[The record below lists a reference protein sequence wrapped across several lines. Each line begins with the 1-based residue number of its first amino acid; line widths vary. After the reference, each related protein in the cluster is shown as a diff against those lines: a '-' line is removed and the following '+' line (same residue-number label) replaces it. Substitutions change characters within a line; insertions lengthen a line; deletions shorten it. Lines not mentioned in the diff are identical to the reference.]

1 MARRR
6 SHGCASQD
14 WFTGRLGTIGASY
27 LGYVQLALAEDPP
40 PELKAAVVQVGI
52 SDPAAFVYP
61 GGAFAFANVFSAVA
75 ATFSGQGLLR
85 ATRALV
91 RLGLRWKRVSR
102 VLPLR
107 QAARQAFGE
116 PVPYLEQY
124 LDHEDLSDAYWRE
137 MAPDL
142 SRWQVPTAL
151 QGGWWDGA
159 LDQTMA
165 QYAALRANGCDVS
178 LLIGPW
184 SHSSAFTKDGLV
196 RVSREALAWMTE
208 RLAGVGGTEGRA
220 PVQVYV
226 GGSAQWRDLEAWP
239 PQEGT
244 EAWYLNG
251 NGELSR
257 EAEAGGGNRR
267 SGMTPRTRHPRSAAS
282 CCPRKPDRGTTA
294 RWRHGPTY
302 WCSPASRCRPRW
314 TCWARSARPCTCG
327 PAAATLTSSSGY
339 ATSIP
344 KDGH

>member
-1 MARRR
+1 M
-6 SHGCASQD
+6 
-14 WFTGRLGTIGASY
+14 T
-27 LGYVQLALAEDPP
+27 
-40 PELKAAVVQVGI
+40 
-52 SDPAAFVYP
+52 
-61 GGAFAFANVFSAVA
+61 
-75 ATFSGQGLLR
+75 
-85 ATRALV
+85 
-91 RLGLRWKRVSR
+91 
-102 VLPLR
+102 
-107 QAARQAFGE
+107 
-116 PVPYLEQY
+116 
-124 LDHEDLSDAYWRE
+124 AYWRE

-208 RLAGVGGTEGRA
+208 RLAGAGGAEDERRA

-251 NGELSR
+251 NGETQPGS
-257 EAEAGGGNRR
+257 
-267 SGMTPRTRHPRSAAS
+267 
-282 CCPRKPDRGTTA
+282 
-294 RWRHGPTY
+294 
-302 WCSPASRCRPRW
+302 
-314 TCWARSARPCTCG
+314 
-327 PAAATLTSSSGY
+327 
-339 ATSIP
+339 
-344 KDGH
+344 